1 VGVWSKWPGVRELV
15 MVLREIPEATGSI
28 TQMLGQII
36 DALTS
41 EAGKI
46 RLRLCDLLMMF
57 GKTEA
62 SNPRD

>member
-1 VGVWSKWPGVRELV
+1 